1 MTTRHLLRSTAIAA
15 CLVGAVSAANALEFT
30 VVGPTATFVIST
42 RADPATGLDGFLDAT
57 PVAPVGGNTGT
68 TLGAQRVNVYK
79 YVAGIWA
86 ANVASTVPITV
97 SAGWESLQC
106 DATSAVLGSAGA
118 WNIWHDFPNSRAGTW
133 YPAALANK
141 LSGVN
146 LTAGQPDD
154 GTGFGNVDI
163 KSQFNVNL
171 GNTGCLTGTPFY
183 LGLDGNAGSQV
194 NFVETLLHEIG
205 HGLGFSVL
213 TVQTS
218 TGRRLNSQGTAFV
231 DTGGLP
237 SIWEPF
243 VFDNT
248 RAKTWLDMTSAER
261 QASAINPLNVAWIG
275 PNAVAGAAV
284 TLQAVPSLVVSTSVP
299 GAAGFYDY
307 NTAAF
312 GPPVQNPSNFGVLAN
327 AGLGCDPFDAA
338 TAAAV
343 NGKVAVMDR
352 GTCSFVIKVKNAQNA
367 GATGAIIVN
376 NAAGGAPG
384 LGGSDPTI
392 TIPTVSV
399 RQDQGTVLK
408 AAITAAPLYGTRGRP
423 GTVSARFGA
432 DASRIA
438 GADPLKRPLLYTP
451 NPLIGGS
458 SVSHW
463 DVSAFPNLL
472 MEPNISPDLTTTLV
486 PPLDLT
492 LPLLKDI
499 GW

>member
-1 MTTRHLLRSTAIAA
+1 
-15 CLVGAVSAANALEFT
+15 
-30 VVGPTATFVIST
+30 
-42 RADPATGLDGFLDAT
+42 
-57 PVAPVGGNTGT
+57 
-68 TLGAQRVNVYK
+68 
-79 YVAGIWA
+79 
-86 ANVASTVPITV
+86 
-97 SAGWESLQC
+97 
-106 DATSAVLGSAGA
+106 
-118 WNIWHDFPNSRAGTW
+118 
-133 YPAALANK
+133 
-141 LSGVN
+141 
-146 LTAGQPDD
+146 
-154 GTGFGNVDI
+154 
-163 KSQFNVNL
+163 
-171 GNTGCLTGTPFY
+171 
-183 LGLDGNAGSQV
+183 
-194 NFVETLLHEIG
+194 
-205 HGLGFSVL
+205 
-213 TVQTS
+213 
-218 TGRRLNSQGTAFV
+218 
-231 DTGGLP
+231 
-237 SIWEPF
+237 
-243 VFDNT
+243 
-248 RAKTWLDMTSAER
+248 MTSAER

-343 NGKVAVMDR
+343 NGKIAVMDR